1 MVNINLRAAEII
13 EQRKISRREQLEQK
27 KQEIFQKFP
36 RIKEIERQF
45 DETGIKL
52 MRCVTD
58 GSSTAEESVFKIMQE
73 NRLADQEKKDILTS
87 AGYPSDYIDDKP
99 LCSLCSDTGYVGDK
113 VCSCVKSEINRELST
128 EANLSEK
135 LSSQT
140 FDSFRLELYSD
151 VPDPNLGISPRENMR
166 MNYYDCKQYV
176 DNFNYTDKN
185 LFFTGGCGLG
195 KTYLSSAIANEL
207 ISQGV
212 DVLYVSANSLF
223 PILEDL
229 HFNRGVSEKNQYL
242 AGHIFDAELLI
253 LDDLG
258 AEFVTQFTASE
269 LFRIINN
276 RLLEGKKTIIST
288 NLSVSEMEKRYSS
301 RVYSR
306 LIGGYEIIKF
316 FGEDI
321 RWKLKNKEG

>member
-1 MVNINLRAAEII
+1 MVNIKLRAAEII
-13 EQRKISRREQLEQK
+13 EQRKISRRELLEQK
-27 KQEIFQKFP
+27 KQEIFLKFP

-52 MRCVTD
+52 MRCVAD
-58 GSSTAEESVFKIMQE
+58 GSKTAEEAVLKIMQE
-73 NRLADQEKKDILTS
+73 NRLANQEKHNILTS
-87 AGYPSDYIDDKP
+87 AGYGADYIDDKP
-99 LCSLCSDTGYVGDK
+99 MCSMCSDTGYVGDK
-113 VCSCVKSEINRELST
+113 LCSCVKSEINKELFS

-151 VPDPNLGISPRENMR
+151 VPDTNLGISPRENMR
-166 MNYYDCKQYV
+166 MNYFDCKKYA
-176 DNFNYTDKN
+176 DNFNNIYNN

-207 ISQGV
+207 IANGV
-212 DVLYVSANSLF
+212 DVLYVSSNLLF

-229 HFNRGVSEKNQYL
+229 HFNRRVSEKNQYL
-242 AGHIFDAELLI
+242 VEHVFDADLLI

-258 AEFVTQFTASE
+258 AEFITQFTASE
-269 LFRIINN
+269 LFRIINS
-276 RLLEGKKTIIST
+276 RLLDEKKMIIST
-288 NLSVSEMEKRYSS
+288 NLSVSEIEKKYSPRVFS
-301 RVYSR
+301 RIVGSFD
-306 LIGGYEIIKF
+306 IIKF

-321 RWKLKNKEG
+321 RWKIKNGEV